1 MQKNYEKIL
10 NIFFKQ
16 AEHRKLE
23 KGQDRR
29 YSKKIKY

>member
-1 MQKNYEKIL
+1 MQKNNEKIL

-16 AEHRKLE
+16 AERGNWK
-23 KGQDRR
+23 KGHNRR